1 MGIIKKFRIK
11 SFKNQKPVVHLKKIS
26 LSFGKRQ
33 VLDDITFKVNSG
45 QVLGLLGPNG
55 VGKSTIF
62 NLITGL
68 IKPNYGSINFN
79 NIDATNYPIYERT
92 IKFRIGFC
100 PQYGGYFSD
109 LTLIDNLK
117 CVGEILIKD
126 DRQRNERINQL
137 ISKFELDAVRDFKV
151 KFLSGG
157 QRKKCVIALAL
168 LGNPLILLLDEPYSA
183 LDLLTVKML
192 QEIIVNLQT
201 ENPKIS
207 IVICDHAARDILA
220 VADSSI
226 ILSNGKIIAQG
237 TPSELMN
244 DAGAR
249 THYFGESFKFN

>member
-1 MGIIKKFRIK
+1 M
-11 SFKNQKPVVHLKKIS
+11 
-26 LSFGKRQ
+26 SFGKRQ
-33 VLDDITFKVNSG
+33 VLDGITFKVNSG

-126 DRQRNERINQL
+126 DRERNEKINQL
-137 ISKFELDAVRDFKV
+137 ISKFELDAVRDVKA

-168 LGNPLILLLDEPYSA
+168 LGNPQILLLDEPYSA

-192 QEIIVNLQT
+192 QKIIVNLQT

-207 IVICDHAARDILA
+207 IIICDHAARDILA

-244 DAGAR
+244 DVSAR
-249 THYFGESFKFN
+249 NQYFGDSFKFN